1 MRSAWKPVVIL
12 MLGAAVLAG
21 CGPDTA
27 EVQFVNISAL
37 SEQNAR
43 RRAADLLLARSMLPR
58 LIVGAQDYTVGPG
71 DQLEISVFEW
81 EVRDL
86 AKTAVFRV
94 SNEGLIAPPLVGD
107 LRVEGMSA
115 VEIKKAIEARLRDGG
130 FLKEP
135 QVAVK
140 VREFFSKRVAVL
152 GAVNTPG
159 IHALQQNVTTLLD
172 AISESGGVRDSAGY
186 LAYVIFPPLPKPPVE
201 GDDGNGDQGKA
212 AKKAKEA
219 KEAKDADGGGRL
231 LIVDLYE
238 LMECGNLESN
248 VVLPPDTIVNIP
260 EAGKFSVIG
269 FVNKPG
275 SFPLTRPVSV
285 LEAVAMAG
293 GLIEKQAS
301 PDYCLLKRVTPE
313 GERMI
318 PVDLLAIS
326 EGDAENFMMQPG
338 DVVRVR
344 QHPSKKYALEV
355 WNTFKQIF
363 NLSLP
368 LR

>member
-1 MRSAWKPVVIL
+1 MQSAWKPVVIL

-43 RRAADLLLARSMLPR
+43 RRAADLLLARSMLPQ

-107 LRVEGMSA
+107 LQVAGMST
-115 VEIKKAIEARLRDGG
+115 VQIKKAVETRLRDGG

-140 VREFFSKRVAVL
+140 VQEFFSKRVAVL
-152 GAVNTPG
+152 GAVDKPG

-172 AISESGGVRDSAGY
+172 AVSEAGGLRDNAGY
-186 LAYVIFPPLPKPPVE
+186 LAYVIFPPSPKAPAE
-201 GDDGNGDQGKA
+201 GNDGNGDQGKA
-212 AKKAKEA
+212 AKETRKAKPSTA
-219 KEAKDADGGGRL
+219 KGRL
-231 LIVDLYE
+231 LTINLYD
-238 LMECGNLESN
+238 LMECGNLELN
-248 VVLPPDTIVNIP
+248 VVLPPGVIVNIP

-269 FVNKPG
+269 FVNRPG
-275 SFPLTRPVSV
+275 SFALTRPVSV
-285 LEAVAMAG
+285 LEGIALAG
-293 GLIEKQAS
+293 GLKEKQAS
-301 PDYCLLKRVTPE
+301 PGYCLLKRVTPE

-318 PVDLLAIS
+318 PLDLLAVS
-326 EGDAENFMMQPG
+326 ESDAENFMMQPG

-344 QHPSKKYALEV
+344 QHPLKKYVLEV
-355 WNTFKQIF
+355 WGTFKQIF
-363 NLSLP
+363 SLSLP

>member
-1 MRSAWKPVVIL
+1 MRSAWKSVVIL
-12 MLGAAVLAG
+12 VLGAAALVG
-21 CGPDTA
+21 CGPTTA

-37 SEQNAR
+37 SKQHAR
-43 RRAADLLLARSMLPR
+43 RRAADLLLARSMLPK
-58 LIVGAQDYTVGPG
+58 LITGAQDYTVGPG

-107 LRVEGMSA
+107 LQVAGMSA
-115 VEIKKAIEARLRDGG
+115 VQIKKAVEDRLRDGG

-140 VREFFSKRVAVL
+140 VQEFFSKRVAVL
-152 GAVNTPG
+152 GAVDKPG

-172 AISESGGVRDSAGY
+172 AVSESGGLRDNAGY
-186 LAYVIFPPLPKPPVE
+186 LAYVIFSPLPEPAAK
-201 GDDGNGDQGKA
+201 GNDGNGNQGKA
-212 AKKAKEA
+212 AKETPKAKA
-219 KEAKDADGGGRL
+219 KPPTGEGRL
-231 LIVDLYE
+231 LTINLYD
-238 LMECGNLESN
+238 LMECGNLKLN
-248 VVLPPDTIVNIP
+248 VVLPPGVIVNIP
-260 EAGKFSVIG
+260 EAGKFSIIG
-269 FVNKPG
+269 FVNNPG
-275 SFPLTRPVSV
+275 SFALTRPVSV
-285 LEAVAMAG
+285 LEGIALAG
-293 GLIEKQAS
+293 GLKEKEAS
-301 PDYCLLKRVTPE
+301 PGYCLLKRVTPR

-318 PVDLLAIS
+318 PLDLLAVS
-326 EGDAENFMMQPG
+326 EGNADNFMMQPG

-344 QHPSKKYALEV
+344 QRPLKKYALET
-355 WNTFKQIF
+355 WDAFKQIF